1 MHRLAYLEKLLYLC
15 SEFVRTQ
22 TKYRIMKKIILFAT
36 ALMMVGCGFMQ
47 NSASGNGSQQ
57 TTATQQTT
65 GSSTNAAMTAGQGAG
80 NALQALYA
88 QYVADGKKF
97 NYKNTQNILNTVTL
111 VANCEGL
118 KENYKN
124 KTYLTEFG
132 KGMIASSLGLV
143 TQNNVEQVTNSLVEM
158 VKNSETVQTA
168 TTQAQNTANTAAS
181 YANTASQY
189 AGALSTL
196 LSAFGGK

>member
-36 ALMMVGCGFMQ
+36 ALLMAGCGFMQ
-47 NSASGNGSQQ
+47 NSASSNGSQQ

-80 NALQALYA
+80 NALHALYA
-88 QYVADGKKF
+88 QYVADGKKY

-132 KGMIASSLGLV
+132 KGLVASSLGLV
-143 TQNNVEQVTNSLVEM
+143 TQNNVEQVTNSLVDM